1 MTPVLAIL
9 LAFAAGVVV
18 GAVALPILIILFIR
32 ARLKAA
38 GF

>member
-1 MTPVLAIL
+1 MLIL
-9 LAFAAGVVV
+9 LAFAVGVVV
-18 GAVALPILIILFIR
+18 GAVAAPILIILFIR